1 MPTWGE
7 KTVAKGMGVIKA
19 GTLHSAQPVAFN
31 FEDLQAQASRYIAEI
46 RKEAA
51 SILNQARREAETI
64 KQNAF
69 RQGHQEGLAAAQAE
83 AAEKLRQKVAEGLQT
98 ALPLL
103 QQALEQLEI
112 SRQTQIDYWQK
123 ACLHVAVEIA
133 RRILRKELSHDP
145 QVSLRWIQEALELAA
160 GAPTIELRLHP
171 KDYEFLRESIL
182 ASVAGFKTKLELV
195 PDPAISPGNCRL
207 ETRYGVIDAGW
218 ETQLARLEEELT

>member
-1 MPTWGE
+1 M
-7 KTVAKGMGVIKA
+7 AVIKA
-19 GTLHSAQPVAFN
+19 GTLYTPQPVAFN

-51 SILNQARREAETI
+51 SILQQARKEAETI

-103 QQALEQLEI
+103 RQALEQLEI
-112 SRQTQIDYWQK
+112 ARQTQIDHWQK

-133 RRILRKELSHDP
+133 RRIVRKELSRDP
-145 QVSLRWIQEALELAA
+145 QIPLRWIQEALDLAA
-160 GAPTIELRLHP
+160 GAPAMELRLHP
-171 KDYEFLRESIL
+171 KDYEFLRESVT
-182 ASVAGFKTKLELV
+182 ASTAGLKSKFELV
-195 PDPAISPGNCRL
+195 PDPTLSPGSCRL
-207 ETRYGVIDAGW
+207 ETRYGMIDTGW
-218 ETQLARLEEELT
+218 EAQLARLEEELL